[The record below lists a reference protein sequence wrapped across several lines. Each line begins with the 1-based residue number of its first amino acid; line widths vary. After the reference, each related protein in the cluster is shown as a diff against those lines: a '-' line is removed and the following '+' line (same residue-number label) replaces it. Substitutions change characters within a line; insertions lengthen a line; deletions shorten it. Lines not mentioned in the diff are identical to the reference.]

1 MGLKPLGFVLLFS
14 ITAAAQSPV
23 QLPDG
28 PGRDLVEAV
37 CTACHT
43 LERVAAKHATKAQW
57 QDKVLEML
65 QEDPD
70 ITQQER
76 DRIVQYLATTFPPL
90 AKVNV
95 NKASARDLE
104 SALEIAPKDAEAIV
118 KFRSDRGSF
127 KNIEDL
133 KKVPGL
139 DTGRLAAHADRLE
152 F

>member
-1 MGLKPLGFVLLFS
+1 MKFFGFLLLCS
-14 ITAAAQSPV
+14 AGASGQSPV
-23 QLPDG
+23 QLPEG
-28 PGRDLVEAV
+28 PGKDLVEAV

-76 DRIVQYLATTFPPL
+76 DRIVEYLASAFPPL
-90 AKVNV
+90 AKINV
-95 NKASARDLE
+95 NKASAKELETGLDL
-104 SALEIAPKDAEAIV
+104 APKDAEAIV
-118 KFRSDRGSF
+118 AYRAVHGNF
-127 KNIEDL
+127 KNLDDL

-139 DTGRLAAHADRLE
+139 DAVKLTASANRLE

>member
-1 MGLKPLGFVLLFS
+1 MKFVGCLLVCS
-14 ITAAAQSPV
+14 AAAAQSPV
-23 QLPDG
+23 QIPDG
-28 PGRDLVEAV
+28 PGKDLVEAV

-43 LERVAAKHATKAQW
+43 LERVAAKHATRAQW

-76 DRIVQYLATTFPPL
+76 DRIVEYLASAFPPL
-90 AKVNV
+90 AKINV
-95 NKASARDLE
+95 NKASAKELE
-104 SALEIAPKDAEAIV
+104 TALELARKDAEAIV
-118 KFRSDRGSF
+118 AYRSGHGNF
-127 KNIEDL
+127 KNLDDL

-139 DTGRLAAHADRLE
+139 DTAKLSARADRLE